1 MVKLVV
7 QHLAKSNFAETALH
21 QYNLMEEEPAKK
33 KKKIIIIIIIIML
46 QYLH

>member
-7 QHLAKSNFAETALH
+7 QHLAKSNFAETANT
-21 QYNLMEEEPAKK
+21 NLMEEEPAKK
-33 KKKIIIIIIIIML
+33 KIIIIIL

>member
-21 QYNLMEEEPAKK
+21 QYNLMEEEPAK
-33 KKKIIIIIIIIML
+33 
-46 QYLH
+46 